1 LLSLAIYRGGIF
13 SFGRTKRADWPSP
26 DRRFD
31 DFVIGD
37 DKPIGMPHCAPR
49 RLPAVTVVRDRN

>member
-1 LLSLAIYRGGIF
+1 LLLSLTVYRGGIF
-13 SFGRTKRADWPSP
+13 SFGGTKRADWPSS

-37 DKPIGMPHCAPR
+37 DKPIGMPALRPQVAFLR
-49 RLPAVTVVRDRN
+49 